1 MWSMR
6 PCFFIIAF
14 RMSSRRLVDGCI
26 LGFLFGQVVEFM
38 LRGPYHERGWA
49 CQNGR
54 ETWVNVLIINT
65 AK

>member
-1 MWSMR
+1 
-6 PCFFIIAF
+6 
-14 RMSSRRLVDGCI
+14 MSSRRLVDGCI